1 MYASGIPQ
9 KLAWE
14 PTIYIWVKYTCTWI
28 LGAIN
33 VKKEQRYSINMQNKI
48 RKPENKGFAVC
59 FGRGT
64 RQSFS
69 YAVCPPGKHTA
80 NGVR

>member
-14 PTIYIWVKYTCTWI
+14 PTIYLWVKYTCTWI

-33 VKKEQRYSINMQNKI
+33 VKKEHRYSINMQKKKENQ
-48 RKPENKGFAVC
+48 NKGFAVC
-59 FGRGT
+59 LQQKHT
-64 RQSFS
+64 ANVS
-69 YAVCPPGKHTA
+69 YAVCPSGKHTA
-80 NGVR
+80 KGVR